1 VIRMAYE
8 LAQVNI
14 ARLVAPLDAPRLADF
29 VAALDPVNAEADA
42 APGFVWRLQT
52 EDGNATAVQAFEWD
66 VAASAGIIVNMSVWT
81 SVQTLGAFVYGA
93 DHRKV
98 LRRRREWF
106 QRMTG
111 AYLACRWIPAGHR
124 PGRGRGR
131 GAGAPPSSAWSDAV
145 RVHAS
150 RSLPAAR
157 GHRREGSQRPS
168 RLVVPRLTL
177 SLSHSAA
184 TVISASSARW
194 CSGSCSCR
202 NAGSR

>member
-1 VIRMAYE
+1 
-8 LAQVNI
+8 
-14 ARLVAPLDAPRLADF
+14 
-29 VAALDPVNAEADA
+29 
-42 APGFVWRLQT
+42 
-52 EDGNATAVQAFEWD
+52 
-66 VAASAGIIVNMSVWT
+66 MSVWT

-111 AYLACRWIPAGHR
+111 AYLACWWIPAGHR
-124 PGRGRGR
+124 PSTAEAEAEER
-131 GAGAPPSSAWSDAV
+131 V
-145 RVHAS
+145 RHLRRS
-150 RSLPAAR
+150 RFAILPAAR